1 MAIGMGNLLDAFVEN
16 GLTNHVKGGILHMSR
31 PPQAV
36 EVESEADLEAL
47 GELPAGSI
55 AYTSEYAHMWQLT
68 GSGTWAATE
77 EKGGSGGGGG
87 AMVLTLTKTE
97 GTTSDLYSL
106 NKTWSEIKA
115 ALESGINVVM
125 YGEGTGS
132 YAGGYFKFEV
142 TGVMSEDGIY
152 GVSDYTFAY
161 PTGILGYCEVVLGEG
176 AQTPL
181 FMTSSAD
188 TYPSV
193 YVTK

>member
-87 AMVLTLTKTE
+87 MMLLPLTDTGVDATYAEVKAAMLAGTLVGFNLPEGKELTLI
-97 GTTSDLYSL
+97 L
-106 NKTWSEIKA
+106 A
-115 ALESGINVVM
+115 
-125 YGEGTGS
+125 GS
-132 YAGGYFKFEV
+132 YKDAVDPIHGDYYTVYFTSINGSISLPLVAE
-142 TGVMSEDGIY
+142 TEDGQL
-152 GVSDYTFAY
+152 F
-161 PTGILGYCEVVLGEG
+161 LGG
-176 AQTPL
+176 
-181 FMTSSAD
+181 D
-188 TYPSV
+188 
-193 YVTK
+193 